1 MLLQTEYSRKKVSAQ
16 SAALLVESG
25 DWIDYGMI
33 SQIPY
38 LFDEALAERKEE
50 LQNVKIRGAM
60 LLKPLATL
68 EADPCS
74 STFHYHSWHLSGLE
88 RKYADQGLCSY
99 IPMIF

>member
-38 LFDEALAERKEE
+38 LFDEALAERKED

-60 LLKPLATL
+60 LLKPDGQTRVL
-68 EADPCS
+68 
-74 STFHYHSWHLSGLE
+74 
-88 RKYADQGLCSY
+88 
-99 IPMIF
+99 